1 MPMTLKYAAIVL
13 ALGLASGCTVGPDY
27 VRPDIDAPATW
38 RMPQAQANEVANT
51 AWWEQFGDPVLNELI
66 ESALREN
73 LDVRIAA
80 ARVDQFIGALG
91 VTRSQ
96 LFPQLG
102 YGAQPSRAQAS
113 RIGQPPLP
121 PGADPNF
128 SLYQASLG
136 AAWQL
141 DLFGRVRRLSEAA
154 QAQVYASEQ
163 AQRGVVLSLVAN
175 VANSYVV
182 LRALDRQ
189 LEIAHSTAD
198 NFNETLRIF
207 ERRFEAGIVS
217 RTEVMQITSQA
228 QQAQTLIPQFEQAI
242 AAQENLIS
250 LLLGRNPGPI
260 PRGKTIEQLLPPE
273 VPAELPTALLQRR
286 PDILQAEHNLVAANA
301 NVGAARALYYPNISI
316 TGLLGS
322 VSTDFSEL
330 LTSAAS
336 TWFIGADI
344 AGPIFTFG
352 GIEGQVGAAE
362 AQKEQALLGYRQTVL
377 GAFRETNDA
386 LTGSEKKARETA
398 EQQKRVEALREFA
411 RLSRIRF
418 DRGITG
424 YLDVLIA
431 ENELFAAELAAARLL
446 AERNAQV
453 IGVYRA
459 VGGGWVDLSSAMV
472 PTSAAP
478 AATTMPTAASEAPPA
493 SN

>member
-1 MPMTLKYAAIVL
+1 MKLRIAAL
-13 ALGLASGCTVGPDY
+13 ALAIGLASGCTLGPDY
-27 VRPDIDAPATW
+27 TRPNIDAPSAW
-38 RMPQAQANEVANT
+38 RMDPAEANEVANT
-51 AWWEQFGDPVLNELI
+51 AWWEQFGDPVLNELV

-91 VTRSQ
+91 ATRSQ
-96 LFPQLG
+96 LFPQVG
-102 YGAQPSRAQAS
+102 YGVQPSRAQAS
-113 RIGQPPLP
+113 EIGQPPLP
-121 PGADPNF
+121 PGADATF

-136 AAWQL
+136 ASWQT

-163 AQRGVVLSLVAN
+163 AQRGVVLTLVGN
-175 VANSYVV
+175 VATSYVT

-189 LEIAHSTAD
+189 LEIAQSTAA

-207 ERRFEAGIVS
+207 DRRFKVGIVS
-217 RTEVMQITSQA
+217 RVEVMQITSQA
-228 QQAQTLIPQFEQAI
+228 QQAQALIPQFEQAV

-260 PRGKTIEQLLPPE
+260 PRGKTIEELLPPE
-273 VPAELPTALLQRR
+273 VPAELPTVLLQRR
-286 PDILQAEHNLVAANA
+286 PDILQAEQNLVAANA
-301 NVGAARALYYPNISI
+301 NVGATRALYYPNISI

-330 LTSAAS
+330 LTSPAS

-344 AGPIFTFG
+344 AGPVFTFG
-352 GIEGQVGAAE
+352 GIKGQVGAAE

-377 GAFRETNDA
+377 NAFRETNDA
-386 LTGSEKKARETA
+386 LTGSEKKARESA
-398 EQQKRVEALREFA
+398 EQQKRVDALRDVA

-431 ENELFAAELAAARLL
+431 DNELFAAELAATRLL

-459 VGGGWVDLSSAMV
+459 VGGGWVDLSNAMV
-472 PTSAAP
+472 PTSPVAVNTTAP
-478 AATTMPTAASEAPPA
+478 APSAETPPA
-493 SN
+493 TE